1 MRICQC
7 FSCKLGRRANRTMK
21 NGSHRQK
28 NDLIKEILNYW
39 CSEGEDASYYKCIL
53 DGSWPSSVK
62 ILEALLEKAKNRKES
77 E

>member
-1 MRICQC
+1 
-7 FSCKLGRRANRTMK
+7 MK

-28 NDLIKEILNYW
+28 NDLIKQLLNYYFM
-39 CSEGEDASYYKCIL
+39 EGEDNDYHKAIL